1 LDTEQEIETAADEIM
16 KETGTSKLDALQMLF
31 SRYESQK
38 RLEEAARVRKIID
51 REESKAEGYGKG
63 TSQDI

>member
-1 LDTEQEIETAADEIM
+1 LDTEQEIESAAEEIM
-16 KETGTSKLDALQMLF
+16 KETGTYKLDALDMLF
-31 SRYESQK
+31 SRYESQR
-38 RLEEAARVRKIID
+38 RLEEAARVRKIKD

>member
-1 LDTEQEIETAADEIM
+1 M
-16 KETGTSKLDALQMLF
+16 KETGTSKLDALHMLF
-31 SRYESQK
+31 NRYESQR

-51 REESKAEGYGKG
+51 REESKAEGYGMG